1 MPEQLHTSPAF
12 NSLLSFRPLVAALK
26 KNIEEGNTG
35 MKKLYG
41 HVVRELESH
50 PGLMGTIH
58 DLSLLDPHHELIE
71 ELLSAVF
78 PPTTANFM
86 YGISYPFRNLA
97 VYASPLFKKLMIR
110 ENTNEIL
117 VGDDPDHSLEKQ
129 RTRFAYGLILKKYFG
144 FDGPESSKVVY
155 PITDEKT
162 GLTRYMEMRLDG
174 RFIDVSPVK
183 DMPSLP
189 ESLLDPATNRLYTT
203 EELMKLVPLE
213 HFVFEGLTVLR
224 INDVTEQAVIAE
236 MKNFLLDFNGLPGS
250 VSYTRL
256 EKMIQDLIGLKD
268 LTIGITPFFRIQ
280 GHYIYSDLHNNHS
293 LLYREC
299 SSISEKDEISDYSKI
314 LFRDNSQPVLYQ
326 ELNPKN
332 SAHIQCLTNYYRAGS
347 RSIIICP
354 LKQGKEL
361 LGLLEISSQQPGY
374 LQPFHISKI
383 EAAVPLFKIS
393 LEKSLEQLNSQ
404 VEELIK
410 KKFTAVQPAVQWKF
424 IEVSL
429 NYLVNHY
436 KQTDTALERIV
447 FEEVYPFYGAID
459 VRGSS
464 MARARAVQADLLEQL
479 NLASIVINKAQ
490 EVQAFPILKE
500 LDTRINRYKEAVTDT
515 LRSNEEMAVYDFLQ
529 GQLLAVFEHLKETEP
544 AVKNEITVYFSS
556 LDPQRQYVYN
566 HRKQYEES
574 IARINETLAHFADR
588 EQLAAQKV
596 YPHYFERFITD
607 GLEFNMFMGQ
617 SISPRKKMDNI
628 YLRNLRM
635 WQLTMM
641 VKAARA
647 TAKLEQELPMPLRTT
662 QLILASNQPMTI
674 CFRTEERKFD
684 VDGVGNT
691 RYEIIK
697 KRIDK
702 VHIKDS
708 DERLTQPGM
717 IAIVY
722 TQAKDAFEY
731 REYIEFLQLKGWLQQ
746 GIENLDL
753 EELQGVSG
761 LKALRVAIQP
771 GTAKL
776 SMHTTTTEKMVA
788 E

>member
-1 MPEQLHTSPAF
+1 MSVQHHTIPAF
-12 NSLLSFRPLVAALK
+12 NSLLSFRPLVIALK

-41 HVVRELESH
+41 HVVNELEAY
-50 PGLMGTIH
+50 PELMGTIH
-58 DLSLLDPHHELIE
+58 DLALLDPHHELIE

-86 YGISYPFRNLA
+86 YGISYPFKNLA
-97 VYASPLFKKLMIR
+97 VYASPLFKKIMIR
-110 ENTNEIL
+110 DNTNEIL
-117 VGDDPDHSLEKQ
+117 VGDDPDHSLERQ
-129 RTRFAYGLILKKYFG
+129 RLRFAYGLILKKYFG
-144 FDGPESSKVVY
+144 FDSPESSKVVY
-155 PITDEKT
+155 PVTDEKT

-183 DMPSLP
+183 DMPPLP

-280 GHYIYSDLHNNHS
+280 GHYIYSDLHNSHS

-299 SSISEKDEISDYSKI
+299 SSIGEKDEISDYSKI

-326 ELNPKN
+326 ELDPAN

-361 LGLLEISSQQPGY
+361 LGLLEISSQLPGY

-424 IEVSL
+424 TEVSL

-436 KQTDTALERIV
+436 KQADTTLERIV
-447 FEEVYPFYGAID
+447 FEQVYPFYGAID

-464 MARARAVQADLLEQL
+464 MARAKAVQADLLEQL

-490 EVQAFPILKE
+490 EVQVFPILKE

-529 GQLLAVFEHLKETEP
+529 GQLLAVFNHLKETEP
-544 AVKNEITVYFSS
+544 VVKKEITAYFSS
-556 LDPQRQYVYN
+556 LDPLRQYLYN

-574 IARINETLAHFADR
+574 IARINETLARFADR
-588 EQLAAQKV
+588 EQVAAQKV

-617 SISPRKKMDNI
+617 SISPRKKMDEI
-628 YLRNLRM
+628 YLQNLRM

-647 TAKLEQELPMPLRTT
+647 TARLEQELPMPLRTT

-702 VHIKDS
+702 VHIKNS
-708 DERLTQPGM
+708 EERLTQPGM

-722 TQAKDAFEY
+722 TQAKDAAEY
-731 REYIEFLQLKGWLQQ
+731 KEYIEFLQQKELLQP
-746 GIENLDL
+746 GVENLDL

-771 GTAKL
+771 EKSNEAVAVKRAVKL
-776 SMHTTTTEKMVA
+776 IA